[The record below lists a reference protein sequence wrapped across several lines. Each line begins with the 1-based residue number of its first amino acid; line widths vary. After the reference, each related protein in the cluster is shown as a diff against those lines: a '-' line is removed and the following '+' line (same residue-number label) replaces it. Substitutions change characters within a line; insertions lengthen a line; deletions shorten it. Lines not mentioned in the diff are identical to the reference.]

1 MTIFDHLKFILG
13 LKSWNIV
20 TTNYF
25 DKIITMKNKEYIVD
39 SLPIK
44 NKLKLLHFFETTAS
58 PERETN
64 SDYIRIEYSS
74 KYKILIYLYNIYSFF
89 VFCIC
94 SAESS
99 YLLYKMINSINLN
112 SSNFNLNNTNSSL
125 SNSFS
130 SSTQS
135 FQNYFI
141 HFLINLNAPIT
152 YIWAKNYFK
161 TNHFTSFIK
170 DDCKQVT
177 KLFIIIIISSLVS
190 IIINFYNTNFF
201 YNDYYYINYFDQKI
215 AYILIIIEWFY
226 TRLLYSIGISTFTL
240 IFCNHLKEINNFIE
254 DITDYK
260 SLEDA
265 YCLSNYIANVSYLR
279 HTVEISCNFYN
290 WIMSFVSITGTL
302 SIALY
307 IRFLYNEYI
316 QYKKFEFEDREY
328 YLLQCYFI
336 YAILQ
341 VIFFYIVIKYSYC
354 RNLAKKEIQDA
365 KFINKFLTRF
375 SLSKIKNKCR
385 DSEEIKYISKL
396 ILCLEEE
403 NASTID
409 WLILEKLLNDRWIDF
424 SIAGISIHDGS
435 LIKKIVALSG
445 IVLFI
450 MGII

>member
-1 MTIFDHLKFILG
+1 MIIFEHLKFILG
-13 LKSWNIV
+13 LKSWNIA
-20 TTNYF
+20 TTNFF
-25 DKIITMKNKEYIVD
+25 DKIITQINKQYIVD

-58 PERETN
+58 PEREVN
-64 SDYIRIEYSS
+64 SEFIKVEYKN
-74 KYKILIYLYNIYSFF
+74 KYKILIYLYNIYSFLI
-89 VFCIC
+89 FCMC
-94 SAESS
+94 SSESV
-99 YLLYKMINSINLN
+99 YLFYKMIHTGKY
-112 SSNFNLNNTNSSL
+112 FE
-125 SNSFS
+125 
-130 SSTQS
+130 
-135 FQNYFI
+135 NYLI

-152 YIWAKNYFK
+152 YVWAKHYFK
-161 TNHFTSFIK
+161 TNHFSSFIK

-177 KLFIIIIISSLVS
+177 KLMLFIIISSLFS
-190 IIINFYNTNFF
+190 IIINFYNTDFF
-201 YNDYYYINYFDQKI
+201 YNEYYYISYFHKNI

-226 TRLLYSIGISTFTL
+226 TRLLYSLTVCSFTL

-254 DITDYK
+254 DVTDYK

-290 WIMSFVSITGTL
+290 WIMSFVSITGSL
-302 SIALY
+302 SIAIY
-307 IRFLYNEYI
+307 TRFLYKEYI
-316 QYKKFEFEDREY
+316 AQKGIVFENREY
-328 YLLQCYFI
+328 YLIQCYCIF
-336 YAILQ
+336 AILQ

-375 SLSKIKNKCR
+375 PLSKIKNKCK

-396 ILCLEEE
+396 IMCVEEE

-435 LIKKIVALSG
+435 LIKKMFALSG
-445 IVLFI
+445 IILFI
-450 MGII
+450 VGII

>member
-1 MTIFDHLKFILG
+1 MTIFEYLKFILG
-13 LKSWNIV
+13 LKSWNIS
-20 TTNYF
+20 TTNCF
-25 DKIITMKNKEYIVD
+25 DKLITKTNKEYIVD

-58 PERETN
+58 PEREAN
-64 SDYIRIEYSS
+64 IDYIRLEYSN
-74 KYKILIYLYNIYSFF
+74 KYKLLIYLYNIYSFV

-94 SAESS
+94 SAESV
-99 YLLYKMINSINLN
+99 YLLYKIIISGK
-112 SSNFNLNNTNSSL
+112 NFHNFL
-125 SNSFS
+125 
-130 SSTQS
+130 
-135 FQNYFI
+135 I
-141 HFLINLNAPIT
+141 HFFINLNAPMT
-152 YIWAKNYFK
+152 YIWAKNYFR
-161 TNHFTSFIK
+161 TNHFSSFIK
-170 DDCKQVT
+170 DECKQVT
-177 KLFIIIIISSLVS
+177 KLILIIVISSLIS

-201 YNDYYYINYFDQKI
+201 YNEYYYIIYFDKKI
-215 AYILIIIEWFY
+215 AYILIIIEWLY
-226 TRLLYSIGISTFTL
+226 TRLLYSLSISTFTL

-290 WIMSFVSITGTL
+290 WIMSFTSITGTL
-302 SIALY
+302 SIAIY
-307 IRFLYNEYI
+307 SRFLYNEYTE
-316 QYKKFEFEDREY
+316 KKQIVFEDREY

-336 YAILQ
+336 FSILQ
-341 VIFFYIVIKYSYC
+341 LIFFYIVIKYSYC

-375 SLSKIKNKCR
+375 SLSKIKNKCK

-435 LIKKIVALSG
+435 LIKKIVAFSG